1 MGDWCKGLHVAL
13 WLRRKSFD
21 YFISFYYLKSFTNI
35 DIHMEEDKRQS
46 DTMCGECK
54 FFSYNVMGE
63 AICTNEKGN
72 KKASPYVGACYDFF
86 TPKNK

>member
-1 MGDWCKGLHVAL
+1 
-13 WLRRKSFD
+13 
-21 YFISFYYLKSFTNI
+21 
-35 DIHMEEDKRQS
+35 MEEDKRQS

-63 AICTNEKGN
+63 AICTNKNGN